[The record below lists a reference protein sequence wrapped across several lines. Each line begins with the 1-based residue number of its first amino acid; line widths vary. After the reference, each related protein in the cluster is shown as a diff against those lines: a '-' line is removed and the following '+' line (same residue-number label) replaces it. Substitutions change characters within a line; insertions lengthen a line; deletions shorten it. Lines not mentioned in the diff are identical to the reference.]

1 MKTLIF
7 CLLISSYSFL
17 FAQKSDS
24 VAFLSNLKGTAVCI
38 RKGSEEKLKI
48 PFYFIK
54 GDQVKVLNG
63 NAVVVLFTEEEVK
76 LSKGESYTFVNS
88 LNLKP
93 GTKELLIYNNTKQ
106 SNNSFKMRAIGDS
119 KKVVFPSQSKL
130 IDPMNAIIQLNVNA
144 KNSTGYFFTLKNK
157 ETNEKVFELLNSDSA
172 RIVLSSANMKPG
184 FKYSWKIKFKE
195 YDAFGEFV
203 FLTEKQ
209 AEQIQI
215 FELNNRASYIKAFNN
230 YCNEE
235 CYFEAFKVIEKAII
249 KYPEDENFKYLKSL
263 LF

>member
-1 MKTLIF
+1 MKKLILYLLLSSPFLIF
-7 CLLISSYSFL
+7 S
-17 FAQKSDS
+17 QKSDS

-76 LSKGESYTFVNS
+76 LSKGESYTFINS
-88 LNLKP
+88 QNLKP

-106 SNNSFKMRAIGDS
+106 SNNSYKMRAIGDS
-119 KKVVFPSQSKL
+119 KKLVFPSQSKL
-130 IDPMNAIIQLNVNA
+130 IEHSNAIIRLNVNA
-144 KNSTGYFFTLKNK
+144 KNSSPYFFTLKDK
-157 ETNEKVFELLNSDSA
+157 ETNVKVFELLNSDSA
-172 RIVLSSANMKPG
+172 RIDLRAAKLLEG
-184 FKYSWKIKFKE
+184 HKYTWKIKFKE
-195 YDAFGEFV
+195 NDSFGEFV
-203 FLTEKQ
+203 FLTDIQ
-209 AEQIQI
+209 AQQIQT
-215 FELNNRASYIKAFNN
+215 FDLNNRASYIKAFNN

-235 CYFEAFKVIEKAII
+235 CYFEAFQIIEKAIT